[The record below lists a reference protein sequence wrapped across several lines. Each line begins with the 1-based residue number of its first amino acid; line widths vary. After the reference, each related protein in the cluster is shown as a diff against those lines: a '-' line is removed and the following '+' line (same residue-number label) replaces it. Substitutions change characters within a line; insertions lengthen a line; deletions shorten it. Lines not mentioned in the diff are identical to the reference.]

1 MFFGSNNLD
10 IVEGCIMADTSTVI
24 KLIRDNIQT
33 ALEGGYTFDDYTD
46 EDLAGDL
53 VAYAEDL
60 ENKTFEQILH
70 AVKAVR
76 AEGIACQ
83 KKNNTTTTSGSQ

>member
-1 MFFGSNNLD
+1 MFSYSNHLGAMGVN
-10 IVEGCIMADTSTVI
+10 IMAHTNTVI
-24 KLIRDNIQT
+24 KMVRDNINS
-33 ALEGGYTFDDYTD
+33 ALEGGYNFDNYTD

-53 VAYAEDL
+53 VAYAADL
-60 ENKTFEQILH
+60 ENKTFEQILQ

-83 KKNNTTTTSGSQ
+83 KR